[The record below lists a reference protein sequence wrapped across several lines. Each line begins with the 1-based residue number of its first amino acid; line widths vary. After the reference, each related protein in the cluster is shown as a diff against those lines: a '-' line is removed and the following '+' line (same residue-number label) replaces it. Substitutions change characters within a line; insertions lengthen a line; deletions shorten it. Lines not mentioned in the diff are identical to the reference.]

1 MCVCVCVC
9 VEGVVEE
16 SCAEALKTFWLKDPS
31 RKACENEA
39 GLAFLS
45 HPSLSH
51 REKKK
56 KKKKNLLS
64 LKLAVSEL
72 KM

>member
-9 VEGVVEE
+9 MCVCVEGVVVE

-31 RKACENEA
+31 IKAYENEA

-51 REKKK
+51 RKKREKKK
-56 KKKKNLLS
+56 S
-64 LKLAVSEL
+64 AQFEASSF
-72 KM
+72 

>member
-1 MCVCVCVC
+1 MCVCVCVLR
-9 VEGVVEE
+9 GVVVE
-16 SCAEALKTFWLKDPS
+16 SCAEALKTFCLKDPS
-31 RKACENEA
+31 RKAYENEA

-51 REKKK
+51 RKKE
-56 KKKKNLLS
+56 KKKNLLS
-64 LKLAVSEL
+64 FKLAVSEL